1 MKADKITVVGL
12 GLIGASVCKAA
23 KKYGAAVEVIGIDP
37 DASVREYALQN
48 GIVDSCQEDV
58 KVTNDS
64 SLVVVAT
71 YVDSIAD
78 SVHDIAPHLEKGCI
92 ITDVGSVKSA
102 VVDSVEKNLSSGI
115 SFIGS
120 HPIAGSENPGI
131 KNSDPDLFRDCNV
144 VITPTQKSKQD
155 AIDTVREFWKKL
167 GSNVIKMEPDLHDR
181 IFAYV
186 SHLPHVAAYSLVNS
200 LDSSDIEDIFS
211 YSGGG
216 LRDYTRIASSS
227 PEMWKT
233 IFMQNKEGMLE
244 SIKNF
249 KKNLELIES
258 AIEKDDLKSLQA
270 LLENARDKKISSL

>member
-12 GLIGASVCKAA
+12 GLIGASVCRAA
-23 KKYGAAVEVIGIDP
+23 KKYGASVEVVGIDP

-48 GIVDSCQEDV
+48 GIVDICQEDV
-58 KVTNDS
+58 KVKNDS

-78 SVHDIAPHLEKGCI
+78 TVGDIATHLEKGSI
-92 ITDVGSVKSA
+92 ITDVGSVKSD
-102 VVDSVEKNLSSGI
+102 VVDSVEKNLSDEI

-131 KNSDPDLFRDCNV
+131 RNSDPDLFRDCNV
-144 VITPTQKSKQD
+144 VITPTQKTKD
-155 AIDTVREFWKKL
+155 EAIDTVSNFWKKL
-167 GSNVIKMEPDLHDR
+167 GSKVIKMEPGLHDR

-186 SHLPHVAAYSLVNS
+186 SHLPHVVAYSLVNS

-233 IFMQNKEGMLE
+233 IFVQNRESVLE

-249 KKNLELIES
+249 KQNLELIES
-258 AIEKDDLKSLQA
+258 AIKNDDLKSLQA
-270 LLENARDKKISSL
+270 LLENARDKKDSSH